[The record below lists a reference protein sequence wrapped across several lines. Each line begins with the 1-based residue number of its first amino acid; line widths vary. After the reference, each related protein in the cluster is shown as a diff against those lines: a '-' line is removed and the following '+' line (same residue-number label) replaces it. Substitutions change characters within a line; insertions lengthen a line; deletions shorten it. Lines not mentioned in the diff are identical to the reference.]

1 MKRERM
7 LQVAVGLLGL
17 FYVALIYPLY
27 TDLAHSEWLLEIKNE
42 CEPMFLSSF
51 IALGP
56 FLLLAAKKPSSHRS
70 LIAFAACQSLAH
82 ASVMTIQTVQ
92 AWKHGVHR
100 DFTDVVV
107 GVIGGILLALSR
119 ARQQQSATVTPQHS

>member
-1 MKRERM
+1 M
-7 LQVAVGLLGL
+7 LQVAVGLLGF

-27 TDLAHSEWLLEIKNE
+27 SDLAHSSWLLEKKNE
-42 CEPMFLSSF
+42 CDPMFLSWF

-56 FLLLAAKKPSSHRS
+56 FLLLAARKPSLHRS
-70 LIAFAACQSLAH
+70 LIAFAAFQSLAH

-100 DFTDVVV
+100 DFTDVVIS
-107 GVIGGILLALSR
+107 GLIGGILLALLLER
-119 ARQQQSATVTPQHS
+119 RKQSALVTQ